1 MWRTER
7 SLAHGSLISQMNGFY
22 SAGNWGNL
30 CCCCCLWQLGR
41 GRKSWEWVSSRKII
55 SEGRKPPVEYEKK
68 KESPWKLRLK
78 LGFAVTS
85 SGSQAGS
92 CGKGLRSLARSDGMY
107 FVPGFAQIAHQEGQS
122 PSVHAQSQ
130 PWVFW

>member
-1 MWRTER
+1 MGFILLETGEI
-7 SLAHGSLISQMNGFY
+7 SVVVVVVVAFGS
-22 SAGNWGNL
+22 WE
-30 CCCCCLWQLGR
+30 

-55 SEGRKPPVEYEKK
+55 SEGRKPPGAYEKK
-68 KESPWKLRLK
+68 KESPWKLPLK